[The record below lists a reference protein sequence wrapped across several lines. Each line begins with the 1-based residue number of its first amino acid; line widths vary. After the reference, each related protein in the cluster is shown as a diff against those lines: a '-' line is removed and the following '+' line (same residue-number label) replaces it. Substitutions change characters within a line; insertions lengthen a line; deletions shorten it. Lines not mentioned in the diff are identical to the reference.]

1 MIHEITEKTVNF
13 IAQWEGWKGTAYWDA
28 TGKVWTIGYG
38 HTWGVSRGMTCT
50 RTKALEWLKQDANRV
65 AKFVNAMDMKIT
77 QEQFDALVCFGFNV
91 GTGNLKKSTLLK
103 LVKHSAPVE
112 NVMKEFYKWNKSRG
126 QVQAGLVLRREGEA
140 MLYGKG
146 KYASKEDAQVHIE
159 KRLGK
164 HWRDAVG
171 CK

>member
-1 MIHEITEKTVNF
+1 MQYTITDKTTNF
-13 IAQWEGWKGTAYWDA
+13 IAQWEGCKTNAYWDA
-28 TGKVWTIGYG
+28 NGRVWTIGYG
-38 HTWGVSRGMTCT
+38 HTWGVCRGMKCT
-50 RTKALEWLKQDANRV
+50 RAKALEWLKQDANRV
-65 AKFVNAMDMKIT
+65 AKFVNSLDMKIT

-112 NVMKEFYKWNKSRG
+112 NVMKEFYKWNKSG
-126 QVQAGLVLRREGEA
+126 GHVLEALMKRREGEA
-140 MLYGKG
+140 ILYGNG
-146 KYASKEDAQVHIE
+146 KYATEEDAIVHLE

-164 HWRDAVG
+164 HWRSI